1 MQWQRSEHQQP
12 PSPRRR
18 PSVPDSEAVRLA
30 ALQASWRRDR
40 RVARRRIFW
49 RWIVWFALRYLPWLL
64 VALALLIAAGY
75 LAGWLPEVPAAEQR
89 VVEAEAAVY
98 PPSSAAAEP
107 LEPVVETEWDPLT
120 PMTLRAS
127 VQLERLAKVTPTAIE
142 APISPDTL
150 TLTPENWLH
159 SKEP

>member
-12 PSPRRR
+12 PSLRQ
-18 PSVPDSEAVRLA
+18 PSVPDSEALRLA

-40 RVARRRIFW
+40 RVAQRRIVW

-64 VALALLIAAGY
+64 AALALLVAVGY
-75 LAGWLPEVPAAEQR
+75 LAGWLPAIPAAAESR
-89 VVEAEAAVY
+89 MIEAEAAVY
-98 PPSSAAAEP
+98 APSPAAVEPP
-107 LEPVVETEWDPLT
+107 ETTRETDST
-120 PMTLRAS
+120 PPTLRAS
-127 VQLERLAKVTPTAIE
+127 AALGVIANVATTAVE
-142 APISPDTL
+142 APTSPDTL